1 MISTHSTNTST
12 QTFNHYAQK
21 PNVLASS
28 KEQSSFSLP
37 AATVGLGLAAGI
49 PGATYLMN
57 GYEYKDGKDGYATAG
72 NHEFFNTNGEL
83 HVSDRDTN
91 KRFKFD
97 QKGKLRT
104 FNHGYPL
111 FSLLPSP
118 VTDKKGNVHFVEFY
132 QQDKSPIMPN
142 REYINELN
150 ELLED
155 LNTRSS
161 HINTRTSQPRM
172 RAIYE
177 KFDESGKRTFG
188 IVETDS
194 FQFPI
199 ADQAVNFHTD
209 KTRLVLLEKQINGKN
224 YTLIN
229 PHALGV
235 DFKALKGKIIKEL
248 GSLIVNINIEHE
260 GVSYIAIKG
269 PVATAEERL
278 KDLANDIPTQF
289 KDVEKYLKDLQVK
302 QSLIGLGIGS
312 ALGVLAYLGVTQLT
326 KPKTEKPS

>member
-1 MISTHSTNTST
+1 MISTNSTNTST
-12 QTFNHYAQK
+12 QTFNRYAQK

-37 AATVGLGLAAGI
+37 AATVGLGLAVGI

-57 GYEYKDGKDGYATAG
+57 GYEYKDGKDGHATAG
-72 NHEFFNTNGEL
+72 NHEFFNTNGNL

-91 KRFKFD
+91 KHFKFD

-104 FNHGYPL
+104 FNRYPL
-111 FSLLPSP
+111 SHLLPTL
-118 VTDKKGNVHFVEFY
+118 VTDEKGDVHFVKFH

-142 REYINELN
+142 REYIDELN
-150 ELLED
+150 ELIED

-177 KFDESGKRTFG
+177 KFDESGKRTYG
-188 IVETDS
+188 VLETDS

-199 ADQAVNFHTD
+199 ADQAVNPHTD

-229 PHALGV
+229 PHGLGV
-235 DFKALKGKIIKEL
+235 DFKYQKGKIIKEL

-260 GVSYIAIKG
+260 GVNYIAIKG
-269 PVATAEERL
+269 PVSTAEERL
-278 KDLANDIPTQF
+278 KDLPKDIPTQF

-302 QSLIGLGIGS
+302 RSLIGLGIGS
-312 ALGVLAYLGVTQLT
+312 GLGVLAYLGVTQLT

>member
-1 MISTHSTNTST
+1 MISTNSTNTST
-12 QTFNHYAQK
+12 QTFNRYAQK

-37 AATVGLGLAAGI
+37 AATVGLGLAVGI

-57 GYEYKDGKDGYATAG
+57 GYEYKDGKDGHATAG
-72 NHEFFNTNGEL
+72 NHEFFNTNGNL

-91 KRFKFD
+91 KRFEFD

-111 FSLLPSP
+111 SSLLPTP
-118 VTDKKGNVHFVEFY
+118 V
-132 QQDKSPIMPN
+132 QDKSPIMPS

-150 ELLED
+150 ELSED

-177 KFDESGKRTFG
+177 KFDESGKRTYG
-188 IVETDS
+188 VLETDS

-199 ADQAVNFHTD
+199 ADQAVNPHTD
-209 KTRLVLLEKQINGKN
+209 KTRLVLLEKRINGKN

-229 PHALGV
+229 PHGLGV
-235 DFKALKGKIIKEL
+235 DFRALKGKIIKEL
-248 GSLIVNINIEHE
+248 GGFLLIVDRNIEHE
-260 GVSYIAIKG
+260 GVKYIAIQG
-269 PVATAEERL
+269 PVSTAQERL
-278 KDLANDIPTQF
+278 KQLPKDIPTQF

-302 QSLIGLGIGS
+302 RSLIGLGIGS

>member
-83 HVSDRDTN
+83 HVRDRDTN

-111 FSLLPSP
+111 SSLLPTL

-132 QQDKSPIMPN
+132 QQDKSPTSPN
-142 REYINELN
+142 REELI
-150 ELLED
+150 EY
-155 LNTRSS
+155 
-161 HINTRTSQPRM
+161 INTRTSPM

-199 ADQAVNFHTD
+199 ADQAVNPHTN

-235 DFKALKGKIIKEL
+235 DFKAQKGKIIKEL

-278 KDLANDIPTQF
+278 KDLAKDIPTQF

-302 QSLIGLGIGS
+302 QSLIGLGIGTG
-312 ALGVLAYLGVTQLT
+312 LGVLAYLGVTQLT